1 MHKRTLY
8 NISGIKLIKR
18 ISSFN
23 ILKHFLTWKPHWC
36 WVHSL
41 SKETENFLLQS
52 EPVCQYRGDINPH
65 QRATVLKHR
74 LIKLLLL
81 YFTCQYLA
89 SPWPCTHKAINTLL
103 LKVGVLKQNKYCQPE
118 NGAFYNAKLRN
129 VPSFFHNHS
138 FSITFL
144 EERKLLLLMTS
155 YMQGSDTVS
164 LKRRLRVRLLATF

>member
-1 MHKRTLY
+1 ML
-8 NISGIKLIKR
+8 S
-18 ISSFN
+18 
-23 ILKHFLTWKPHWC
+23 
-36 WVHSL
+36 SL
-41 SKETENFLLQS
+41 SFKGNREFSSSKWTGLPIS
-52 EPVCQYRGDINPH
+52 RGHKPASTCNKIT
-65 QRATVLKHR
+65 RATVLKHR

-138 FSITFL
+138 LSITFL
-144 EERKLLLLMTS
+144 EERNLLLLMTS

-164 LKRRLRVRLLATF
+164 LKRRLRVRLLAIF